1 MFSPFYP
8 QHAKQPKNTLSKSVF
23 CWYHHRLQYLNP
35 MFPCW
40 HTARKQRIKTQRRA
54 HVAHLSA
61 TSKGKMN
68 FTHRQSHRCCYQH
81 AAHRAHSSGEQQHL
95 RSTFVPLEVLK
106 LHGVCSCYSL
116 YSKYFVYRDASYRW
130 ATQEAPHDLFAQSL
144 CVDKKHCIKQRV
156 FEMITATRGEKKQ
169 AIR

>member
-1 MFSPFYP
+1 M
-8 QHAKQPKNTLSKSVF
+8 F
-23 CWYHHRLQYLNP
+23 CWYHHRLQHLNP

-68 FTHRQSHRCCYQH
+68 FSHRQSHRCCYQH

-106 LHGVCSCYSL
+106 LRGVCSCYSL

-144 CVDKKHCIKQRV
+144 RVDKKHCIKQRV